1 MDNTKKNCE
10 KLKMNNTKGII
21 LAGGSGSRLYPSTL
35 SVSKQLL
42 PVHDKPMIYYPLSTL
57 MLAGVKDIL
66 IITTQEDNERF
77 KKLLKD
83 GSQWGVS
90 ISYAVQNKPNG
101 IAEAIIISENF
112 IKDNKFILILG
123 DNIFYGNNLIS
134 IMNEAMRIKNGATI
148 FAYSVKNPNRYGVVE
163 LNSEGKPIK
172 LIEKP
177 EKTKS
182 TLAVTGIYFYDKT
195 AIELAKKLKPSSRGE
210 YEITELNKMYLEEKR
225 LNVQIMGRG
234 YAWFD
239 AGTHSSLLEAS
250 QFIATIENR
259 QNFKIACPEEIAF
272 NNKYINKEQLLNIA
286 NHYKDNEYSKY
297 LHKIIEEIY

>member
-1 MDNTKKNCE
+1 
-10 KLKMNNTKGII
+10 
-21 LAGGSGSRLYPSTL
+21 
-35 SVSKQLL
+35 
-42 PVHDKPMIYYPLSTL
+42 
-57 MLAGVKDIL
+57 MLAGIKEIL
-66 IITTQEDNERF
+66 LICKQEDHSLFERLF
-77 KKLLKD
+77 SD
-83 GSQWGVS
+83 GSHLGLQ
-90 ISYAVQNKPNG
+90 ITYKVQKEPKG
-101 IAEAIIISENF
+101 IAEAFIIGEEF
-112 IKDNKFILILG
+112 IGEDDVCLILG

-134 IMNEAMRIKNGATI
+134 IMNEAMKIKNGATI

-163 LNSEGKPIK
+163 LNSEGKPMK

>member
-112 IKDNKFILILG
+112 IKDNNFILILG